1 MLLSVR
7 VSPKPVGADGPLPA
21 EKENMTTSSE
31 RRATASS
38 RGAVRRKLLLLV
50 PFIPT
55 EDKVAALDGSD
66 EPVVLDV
73 EGAAFRAVFDFIQ
86 GMTLIN

>member
-38 RGAVRRKLLLLV
+38 RGARKLLLLV
-50 PFIPT
+50 PFVPT
-55 EDKVAALDGSD
+55 GDKVAALDGSD
-66 EPVVLDV
+66 EPVVL

-86 GMTLIN
+86 GVTR